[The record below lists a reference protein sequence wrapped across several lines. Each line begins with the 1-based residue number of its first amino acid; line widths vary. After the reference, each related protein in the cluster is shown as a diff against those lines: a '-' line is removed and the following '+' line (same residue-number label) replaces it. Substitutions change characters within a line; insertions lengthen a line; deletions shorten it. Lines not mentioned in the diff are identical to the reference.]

1 MLKYSNYDTV
11 NEFLIELKFSTIFYV
26 LNVMLFLV
34 DIILLWV
41 NCPFLKGGVSYANR
55 T

>member
-11 NEFLIELKFSTIFYV
+11 NEFLIELNFSTIFYV

-41 NCPFLKGGVSYANR
+41 NCPF
-55 T
+55 